1 LRIRPI
7 YHRLENGIKA
17 HVLISFLAYAVFMEF
32 ERRLKIKGIKF
43 KFSQKLLKKIIEHIL
58 GVEIGNEIIP
68 IPPSAIQR
76 KIFEIFEN

>member
-1 LRIRPI
+1 MNKCSHII
-7 YHRLENGIKA
+7 
-17 HVLISFLAYAVFMEF
+17 

-58 GVEIGNEIIP
+58 AVEIDNEIIP